1 MQAAAVAYLEP
12 APVASVDDYGGE
24 HYAPSPGNNIGVG
37 VGFAEISAAVAH
49 FCVGLLYRAEFEGNA
64 SKDLLDILHD
74 NHFGQTFDTGRTYHA
89 DFDEQSLKAEGVRL
103 RRALKLGEVGGF
115 HFTLGLGASF
125 LKATQGRQQ
134 SLNGTV
140 TATSADYAVGTA
152 TWQRT
157 ESDFNLADFNP
168 FVGPGNPT
176 GLGFS
181 TDLELKAQSSTGSTL
196 DFIVMDAIGRI
207 YWQGTRSSLLTA
219 NNATIRYDA
228 NFNREALVN
237 GVDSLVNETE
247 HIPAKYRAAF
257 TQPLIAKFSAL
268 LEDDWVDGYH
278 FVSFGTQ
285 YGSAQHNVAATFD
298 TRVHAVEL
306 SARWRYVNVSFT
318 TNRWRPQD
326 ATALGA
332 SLGLSAH
339 W

>member
-12 APVASVDDYGGE
+12 APVASVNDYGGD

-37 VGFAEISAAVAH
+37 VGFAELSAGLAH
-49 FCVGLLYRAEFEGNA
+49 FCIGLLYRAEFEGNA
-64 SKDLLDILHD
+64 SKDLLDILHA
-74 NHFGQTFDTGRTYHA
+74 NHFGRSFDVGRTYNA
-89 DFDEQSLKAEGVRL
+89 GYDEQSLKAGGVRL
-103 RRALKLGEVGGF
+103 RRAFKLGEMGKF
-115 HFTLGLGASF
+115 DFTLGLGASF

-134 SLNGTV
+134 FLNGTV
-140 TATSADYAVGTA
+140 TATSPDYAVGNA

-181 TDLELKAQSSTGSTL
+181 TDLELKIQSSTGTL
-196 DFIVMDAIGRI
+196 LDLIVMDAGGRI
-207 YWQGTRSSLLTA
+207 YWQGTRNSLLMA

-247 HIPAKYRAAF
+247 RIPTKYRVAF
-257 TQPLIAKFSAL
+257 TQPIIAKFSAL
-268 LEDDWVDGYH
+268 LEDDWVEGYH

-298 TRVHAVEL
+298 TRVHAVEI
-306 SARWRYVNVSFT
+306 SARWRYVNASLT

-332 SLGLSAH
+332 SLDLSAR